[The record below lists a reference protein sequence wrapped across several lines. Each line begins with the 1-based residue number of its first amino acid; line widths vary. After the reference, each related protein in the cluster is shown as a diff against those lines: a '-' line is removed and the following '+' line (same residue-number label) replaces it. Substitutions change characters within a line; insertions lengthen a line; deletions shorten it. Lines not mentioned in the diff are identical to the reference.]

1 MLGTTT
7 RGDLKPATISTV
19 DNSVTIN
26 CMFNPEHYT
35 VRKKNTFHFFTS
47 AVIPPK
53 PEFKNYGRSM
63 LTLSTLYFDVYESGE
78 DLTSITNDLWD
89 LMSPTDP
96 EDPTSAPPEVKFKW
110 ASFEFTAVI
119 SDLSV
124 KYTLFDKDGEP
135 LRSEVSITFIQ
146 SENPNIKPHQ
156 NPTSG
161 SGPIQE
167 VRKIVSGDRLDLI
180 AADVYG
186 DATKWR
192 FIAEYNRILN
202 PKALRPGQ
210 SITIP
215 PLE

>member
-1 MLGTTT
+1 MTTT
-7 RGDLKPATISTV
+7 RGNLKPATISAV
-19 DNSVTIN
+19 DNSITIN

-35 VRKKNTFHFFTS
+35 VKKQNSFHFFS
-47 AVIPPK
+47 QAVIPPK
-53 PEFKNYGRSM
+53 PEFKNYGRSS

-78 DLTSITNDLWD
+78 DLTQITNKLWD

-110 ASFEFTAVI
+110 ASFQFTAVI
-119 SDLSV
+119 SELSV

-135 LRSEVSITFIQ
+135 LRSEVSVTFIQ
-146 SENPNIKPHQ
+146 SDNPNIKPHQ

-161 SGPIQE
+161 GGPIQE
-167 VRKIVSGDRLDLI
+167 VRRIVSGDRLDLI
-180 AADVYG
+180 AAEVYG

-192 FIAEYNRILN
+192 LIAEHNHILK
-202 PKALRPGQ
+202 PKVLRPGQ

-215 PLE
+215 PLS